1 MSENII
7 SWFHC
12 GRCGVLFQS
21 QLGDL
26 DDRLCSECGRK
37 PSLGINTPLVT
48 SSMSGM
54 LALPDS
60 DQTLDPNRT
69 PERHTLRRRKKD
81 YFMLKLLF
89 GWSALLALI
98 IYGARWMYH
107 DRPENRKPAITHS
120 SVNTEVNE
128 EEVHFINEVG
138 PACNQAFSGFL
149 NAGTPEERNQFVL
162 NPIST
167 ASRMAR
173 FYSLNPITKIDPS
186 TLTLQKRA
194 VLDLPSGKALET
206 VWTAENDIQLDAVF
220 IHEGGEWR
228 LDWDHFVRFSDYP
241 WALFLAGSG
250 EPQGEFRLLARERLA
265 DERKGSDTIS
275 MVLYAP
281 RFGTL
286 NDTGLQ
292 SPEFLIKRSSE
303 NGKLLDAALKLER
316 KGKRVFGVKISN
328 PNTESLIRVRV
339 KVKRI
344 EENMERRFELEKV
357 VACHWYSTDEPGVPT
372 AEPPAPQPLEK

>member
-1 MSENII
+1 
-7 SWFHC
+7 
-12 GRCGVLFQS
+12 
-21 QLGDL
+21 
-26 DDRLCSECGRK
+26 
-37 PSLGINTPLVT
+37 
-48 SSMSGM
+48 
-54 LALPDS
+54 
-60 DQTLDPNRT
+60 
-69 PERHTLRRRKKD
+69 
-81 YFMLKLLF
+81 MLKLLF